1 MATNGNI
8 ASLKS
13 QENLRYFTMLWKTKK
28 NDNKT
33 FRKPKGKLVIL
44 NLWSIKFSK
53 CHVGA
58 LLLYLTDMRKFIRY
72 CSGGNNTS
80 KEADCGLRWR
90 RCNLLFYLHASTSFA
105 KSSGKLWNFPNW
117 QLKLL
122 SMTVQILLIPC
133 NVLIIIFN
141 SWCSVGRQY
150 LLSLSL

>member
-13 QENLRYFTMLWKTKK
+13 QENLQYFTILWKTKK

-72 CSGGNNTS
+72 CSGGTTLPRKLTVVFDEGGVIFS
-80 KEADCGLRWR
+80 STCMLQLHLLRAVESYEIFQPGNWNCYQWPC
-90 RCNLLFYLHASTSFA
+90 RCS
-105 KSSGKLWNFPNW
+105 
-117 QLKLL
+117 
-122 SMTVQILLIPC
+122 
-133 NVLIIIFN
+133 
-141 SWCSVGRQY
+141 
-150 LLSLSL
+150 